1 MKHLPRAIVSIVALS
16 TAISPSVY
24 WFDQFH
30 LGDPDW
36 APHARA
42 HLIWMW
48 ILVTVGASIASFV
61 AIFGWERSADARRF
75 AAGFPCLV
83 WGACLLEAFVVSPAM
98 GVTVPLTHWRMKVFA
113 DTEANLFGI
122 AAPFLLAIVGLLLDR
137 RARLAR
143 AAR

>member
-1 MKHLPRAIVSIVALS
+1 MNLLPRLLVGAVAIS
-16 TAISPSVY
+16 TAIAPSVY

-30 LGDPDW
+30 LGDPAW

-48 ILVTVGASIASFV
+48 ILVTTGGTLASLV
-61 AIFGWERSADARRF
+61 AIFAWERSSDARSF

-83 WGACLLEAFVVSPAM
+83 WGACLLEAFIVSPAM
-98 GVTVPLTHWRMKVFA
+98 GVAVPLTHWRMKVIA

-143 AAR
+143 